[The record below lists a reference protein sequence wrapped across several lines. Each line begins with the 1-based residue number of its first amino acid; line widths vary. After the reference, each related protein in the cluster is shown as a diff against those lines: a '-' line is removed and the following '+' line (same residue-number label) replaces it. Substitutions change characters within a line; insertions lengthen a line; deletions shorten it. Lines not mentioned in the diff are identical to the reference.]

1 MVLVMF
7 YILPN
12 FGLVM
17 EYLQKLWTDFNEI
30 FWVKLL
36 VQGRLE

>member
-1 MVLVMF
+1 MVLVIF

-12 FGLVM
+12 FVLVM

-30 FWVKLL
+30 FWVKLF